1 MEKRFT
7 RYSEFEAQFN
17 INLKN
22 YAQSKVKG
30 GNKGDYYQFLVSLRE
45 LLQLKKVDTKKDIEE
60 LVKSKGLNTS
70 IPGFCQ
76 VLEGIGVISK
86 IKDKGYVFWPN
97 RIDNRLAEFLF
108 EYNHFKQ
115 RVLNNRN
122 FEDDVREMF
131 LFQFGK
137 FEESITGVNTYKK
150 KKRKQTELE
159 KDEELR
165 KQFPANIEGSDEFYK
180 ANEFVETARQCN
192 FSDALTFL
200 KNGYKVKR
208 SEWGDSYIC
217 LIENY
222 SVVKKEIKNDKV
234 NVKMFDND
242 LIYQNFIGFKNSF
255 NHFCVFCPNQ
265 DDLLSE
271 DWIILV

>member
-1 MEKRFT
+1 MKNRFT
-7 RYSEFEAQFN
+7 RYNEFEAQFN

-22 YAQSKVKG
+22 YAQTKVKG

-45 LLQLKKVDTKKDIEE
+45 LLQVKKVDTKKDIEE
-60 LVKSKGLNTS
+60 LVKQNGLNIS
-70 IPGFCQ
+70 IPGLCQ

-150 KKRKQTELE
+150 KNRKQDVNEIDE
-159 KDEELR
+159 VDEEI
-165 KQFPANIEGSDEFYK
+165 FN
-180 ANEFVETARQCN
+180 
-192 FSDALTFL
+192 
-200 KNGYKVKR
+200 
-208 SEWGDSYIC
+208 
-217 LIENY
+217 
-222 SVVKKEIKNDKV
+222 EIKFYSEEDVENILFEFHKEV
-234 NVKMFDND
+234 NSR
-242 LIYQNFIGFKNSF
+242 I
-255 NHFCVFCPNQ
+255 VF
-265 DDLLSE
+265 SKE
-271 DWIILV
+271 GIKDWLNNK

>member
-131 LFQFGK
+131 LFQFGR
-137 FEESITGVNTYKK
+137 FEESITGVNTYQTKNRKSEDVEEDESEDTIPVTSLSFSGALQYLKEGNKIQREGWNGKGMYLKLVPNGNWGLDKEMFYEEKK
-150 KKRKQTELE
+150 KPIALLPWIGMKTADDCFVPWLASQT
-159 KDEELR
+159 
-165 KQFPANIEGSDEFYK
+165 
-180 ANEFVETARQCN
+180 
-192 FSDALTFL
+192 
-200 KNGYKVKR
+200 
-208 SEWGDSYIC
+208 
-217 LIENY
+217 
-222 SVVKKEIKNDKV
+222 
-234 NVKMFDND
+234 
-242 LIYQNFIGFKNSF
+242 
-255 NHFCVFCPNQ
+255 
-265 DDLLSE
+265 DLLSN
-271 DWIILV
+271 DWQIVE

>member
-1 MEKRFT
+1 MKNRFT
-7 RYSEFEAQFN
+7 RYNEFEAQFN

-22 YAQSKVKG
+22 YAQTKVKG

-45 LLQLKKVDTKKDIEE
+45 LLQVKKVDTKKDIEE
-60 LVKSKGLNTS
+60 LVKQNGLNTS
-70 IPGFCQ
+70 IPGLCQ

-150 KKRKQTELE
+150 KNRKQDVNEI
-159 KDEELR
+159 DEDI
-165 KQFPANIEGSDEFYK
+165 KHDE
-180 ANEFVETARQCN
+180 TIRQYS
-192 FSDALTFL
+192 FSDALNFL
-200 KNGYKVKR
+200 KNGSKIR
-208 SEWGDSYIC
+208 RISWNENCYIC

-222 SVVKKEIKNDKV
+222 SVVKKQIINKEV
-234 NVKMFDND
+234 NVKMFDTD
-242 LIYQNFIGFKNSF
+242 LTYKNFIGFKNSF
-255 NHFCVFCPNQ
+255 NHFCIFCPNQ
-265 DDLLSE
+265 DDLLSD
-271 DWIILV
+271 DWIILD